1 MTADPVKDWALYW
14 YEKLQIEAWL
24 RPITP
29 HAHTV
34 PKVCPGRGSD
44 TDLDTLSARR
54 KQKDRREAVFLFVL
68 EDQAQH
74 GEKVGDHVAV
84 HEFVAG
90 RCCRKEPSGRK
101 VLWKKSQQP
110 DHSCCSEKCP

>member
-74 GEKVGDHVAV
+74 GEKVRDHVAV

-90 RCCRKEPSGRK
+90 PKRQFLRRNHTSEVGGEADMPRQLDRC
-101 VLWKKSQQP
+101 V
-110 DHSCCSEKCP
+110 

>member
-54 KQKDRREAVFLFVL
+54 KQKDRREAFFLFVL

-84 HEFVAG
+84 HESVAG

-110 DHSCCSEKCP
+110 DHSCCS